1 MRVKFLFLIT
11 LLPALSFA
19 QVYKKHNLQKDR
31 LSIQLTEGTLSL
43 IPLSDK
49 AIRVQWEKGMKEER
63 EFVFIN
69 KLPVPAFKIS
79 EAGSK
84 LKLSTNAITVSFDKT
99 TGAIDYSDNTGKIFL
114 SEKAGSRKL
123 KPDTVG
129 GQNCFVAEQSFDSP
143 ADEYLFGLGQFQD
156 GHYNLR
162 NVTRKLTQ
170 VNTQIAIPFLYSSRG
185 YGILWHQYGLT
196 EFNPADNII
205 PLVKKDTASE
215 GGTMEVTTT
224 SGTQR
229 VSRQQALYTGKLN
242 IPKDGDYSLMLD
254 LGNMESRH
262 LLVIDGTPYI
272 DQANQ
277 WLPPAASKIINLKS
291 GQHTV
296 QVLCKS
302 ANTPKLTWKATGN
315 E

>member
-1 MRVKFLFLIT
+1 MLSYAKCFMKLLLLLI
-11 LLPALSFA
+11 PFAGFA
-19 QVYKKHNLQKDR
+19 QSYQKHNLQKDK
-31 LSIQLTEGTLSL
+31 LSIQLSEGVLNI

-63 EFVFIN
+63 EFVLIN
-69 KLPVPAFKIS
+69 KLPVPAFKFS

-84 LKLSTNAITVSFDKT
+84 LKLSTNTITVSFDKQT
-99 TGAIDYSDNTGKIFL
+99 ATIDYSDNTGKIFL
-114 SEKAGSRKL
+114 SEKAGTRKL
-123 KPDTVG
+123 KPDTIG

-143 ADEYLFGLGQFQD
+143 ANEYLFGLGQFQD

-162 NVTRKLTQ
+162 NVTRKLIQ
-170 VNTQIAIPFLYSSRG
+170 VNSQIAIPFLYSSRG

-196 EFNPADNII
+196 EFNPSDNIVA
-205 PLVKKDTASE
+205 LAKKDTASE

-242 IPKDGDYSLMLD
+242 VPKDGEYCMMLD

-262 LLVIDGTPYI
+262 LLVIDGISYI
-272 DQANQ
+272 DQSNQ
-277 WLPPAASKIINLKS
+277 WLPPAASKIVNLKA
-291 GQHTV
+291 GEHTV
-296 QVLCKS
+296 QVICKS
-302 ANTPKLTWKATGN
+302 TNTPKLS
-315 E
+315 